1 MNLKKRGWITAVLI
15 LSTLTTTSIM
25 GVTHTQDST
34 SNISFISVFDD
45 RSLKSKYENTE
56 KEIIA
61 SLDGKAEVFDLFENK
76 SLGIFDGEIRFDSFK
91 PHFAKTLICKK
102 I

>member
-1 MNLKKRGWITAVLI
+1 MDNY
-15 LSTLTTTSIM
+15 
-25 GVTHTQDST
+25 
-34 SNISFISVFDD
+34 N
-45 RSLKSKYENTE
+45 E

-76 SLGIFDGEIRFDSFK
+76 SLGIFDSEIRFPSFK